1 MLHDKQICSHQFERR
16 LGSIK
21 GNRHQRQQ
29 ADICGSQDYLF
40 RSHIPRLSNMPGL
53 FFSHNHPTELKEA
66 DCKLG
71 EGKVHKRKQKAL
83 LSAEEVMQ
91 WSQSLEK
98 LLDSQSGQVA
108 FREFLKSEFSE
119 ENIEFWLACEDYKK
133 TKSDHLQDKAEKIY
147 EEFVQIDAAKQ
158 INIDY
163 HTRKATAKKAQDPT
177 FTSFDEAQKT
187 VYVLMERDSYPRFL
201 KSEAYLNLLN
211 KLHVNG
217 VK

>member
-1 MLHDKQICSHQFERR
+1 
-16 LGSIK
+16 
-21 GNRHQRQQ
+21 
-29 ADICGSQDYLF
+29 
-40 RSHIPRLSNMPGL
+40 MPGL

-71 EGKVHKRKQKAL
+71 EGKVHKRKQKAFGADL
-83 LSAEEVMQ
+83 KSYLKSMVPHLESSNKSNTRNVMLSAEEVMQ

-98 LLDSQSGQVA
+98 LLASQSGQVA

-211 KLHVNG
+211 KLQVNG

>member
-1 MLHDKQICSHQFERR
+1 
-16 LGSIK
+16 
-21 GNRHQRQQ
+21 
-29 ADICGSQDYLF
+29 
-40 RSHIPRLSNMPGL
+40 MPGL
-53 FFSHNHPTELKEA
+53 FFPHNHPTDLKEA

-71 EGKVHKRKQKAL
+71 EGKVHKRKQRAFGTDLKSYL
-83 LSAEEVMQ
+83 KSMVPHLESSIKFNSRNVTLSAEEVMQ

-98 LLDSQSGQVA
+98 LLASQSGQGA

-211 KLHVNG
+211 KLQVNS

>member
-1 MLHDKQICSHQFERR
+1 NIFS
-16 LGSIK
+16 
-21 GNRHQRQQ
+21 
-29 ADICGSQDYLF
+29 CGHH
-40 RSHIPRLSNMPGL
+40 R
-53 FFSHNHPTELKEA
+53 
-66 DCKLG
+66 
-71 EGKVHKRKQKAL
+71 

-98 LLDSQSGQVA
+98 LLASQSGQVA

-158 INIDY
+158 VNIDY

-211 KLHVNG
+211 KLQVNG
-217 VK
+217 HRKWKL